1 MRSKSAKLVSS
12 SGSPLTGPKS
22 AGPTKPA
29 VLVLTPS
36 IDFDRKLTSSTYTP
50 GAKYSGIGSPPS
62 KKWRKHTLLR
72 VRQCAKA
79 MLYSDNIVL
88 LIRAIHPPLWRSRI
102 DQQLRRVDRCYHQV
116 IPEVQRAHQ
125 GGTRDA
131 ELVVDLRSRL
141 LQDRA
146 HVRWVQ

>member
-62 KKWRKHTLLR
+62 EKWRKHTLLR
-72 VRQCAKA
+72 VRHCAIA
-79 MLYSDNIVL
+79 LLYSGNIVL
-88 LIRAIHPPLWRSRI
+88 FLQGMPPPLMEEPDRLTTAI
-102 DQQLRRVDRCYHQV
+102 D
-116 IPEVQRAHQ
+116 
-125 GGTRDA
+125 
-131 ELVVDLRSRL
+131 RL
-141 LQDRA
+141 LLSPGLP
-146 HVRWVQ
+146 